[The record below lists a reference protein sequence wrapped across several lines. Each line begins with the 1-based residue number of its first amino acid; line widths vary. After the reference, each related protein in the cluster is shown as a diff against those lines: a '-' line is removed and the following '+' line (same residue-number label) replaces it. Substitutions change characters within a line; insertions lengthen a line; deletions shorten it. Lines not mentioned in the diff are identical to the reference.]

1 MTFPAEVREL
11 LSWDKAIGA
20 RCNGLPVDKQRSIIR
35 EALEQRAE
43 QTGLVVEAVAR
54 VRDFSVPVDGDSIRL
69 RLYTPFGDGPHPA
82 FLHLHG
88 GGFVHGSIDWVYNAA
103 KCAHICL
110 NAGCVVATVDYRLAP
125 EFPFPTAPEDC
136 YSALRWLVERA
147 DDVEIDPSRVAVGGE
162 SAGGN
167 LAAVLAMM
175 TRDRGGPSLSLQ
187 LLEVPV
193 TDMSERSVGYP
204 SLELFGDGY
213 GLDRSNIEAFTA
225 DYLPNPDDRANPY
238 ASPLRAAEF
247 TALAPAHVLTAELD
261 PLRDT
266 GEAYAR
272 RLQDAGVRTTLHR
285 VHGHTHGTS
294 SLWQSWPPARAWM
307 DEVVAAIRNGVS
319 AAVSVA

>member
-1 MTFPAEVREL
+1 MTLPAEVREL
-11 LSWDKAIGA
+11 LSWDNAIGA
-20 RCNGLPVDKQRSIIR
+20 RCDGLPVDKQRSIIHD
-35 EALEQRAE
+35 ALEQRAT
-43 QTGLVVEAVAR
+43 QTGLMVEAVTH
-54 VRDFSVPVDGDSIRL
+54 VRDFSVPVEGGSIRL
-69 RLYTPFGDGPHPA
+69 RVYTPFGDGPRPA
-82 FLHLHG
+82 FLHIHG

-125 EFPFPTAPEDC
+125 ERRFPTATEDC
-136 YSALRWLVERA
+136 YAALRWLVEHA
-147 DDVEIDPSRVAVGGE
+147 VDLEIDPTRVAVGGE
-162 SAGGN
+162 SAGAN
-167 LAAVLAMM
+167 LAAVLALM
-175 TRDRGGPSLSLQ
+175 TRDRGGPSLVLQ

-193 TDMSERSVGYP
+193 TDMSDRTVEHP

-238 ASPLRAAEF
+238 ASPLRATE
-247 TALAPAHVLTAELD
+247 LAGLSPAHVLTAEFD
-261 PLRDT
+261 PLRDS

-272 RLQDAGVRTTLHR
+272 RLQDAGVKTTLHR
-285 VHGHTHGTS
+285 FNGHTHGTS

-319 AAVSVA
+319 AAVPVA